1 MYFHVVEDVVGVGGV
16 VLVADDA
23 GVLGLPLFVHVATHR
38 EPGGTVVLLVLNLH
52 GYFNILGPGGTVV
65 LLVLNLHGYIN
76 ILEPGGIV
84 VLLVLNLD
92 TGIYIYTIVY
102 IFAKIRKKIH

>member
-1 MYFHVVEDVVGVGGV
+1 MVEDVVGVGGV

-38 EPGGTVVLLVLNLH
+38 EPGGTVVLLVLNL
-52 GYFNILGPGGTVV
+52 
-65 LLVLNLHGYIN
+65 
-76 ILEPGGIV
+76 
-84 VLLVLNLD
+84 D

-102 IFAKIRKKIH
+102 IFGKNTKKNSLNNLLQK

>member
-1 MYFHVVEDVVGVGGV
+1 MVEDVVGVGGV

-52 GYFNILGPGGTVV
+52 GY
-65 LLVLNLHGYIN
+65 IN

-84 VLLVLNLD
+84 VRLVLNLD

-102 IFAKIRKKIH
+102 IFGKNTKKIH